1 MSEKEI
7 NNTNTTETTKKVF
20 LSKAKIESIKII
32 FGLCAILFSLYVAL
46 ALVSYFF
53 TGGADQSL
61 IEHLDLSTSDEIKV
75 QIQNWTGYRGAKLS
89 EFLIAKSFGVS
100 CFIMDFFVARWGL
113 KLMGFS
119 KMNTFKLL
127 CSCLFFTVWT
137 SFLLSF
143 MGLENSVFNLG
154 GHCGKS
160 EVNWVEAQIGMPGAF
175 LLLTLTLMLYF
186 LINGVSVM
194 QMKDSVIS
202 FFHKLF
208 RRKNIIPESPIDY
221 NVNEKLSNADEIE
234 QQAKTE
240 NINTSDENVFS
251 TVISPII
258 ENNTTE
264 NVTDIS
270 DSQSTNSKD
279 FENDTVVSD
288 KMNNFDDDNTDSP
301 EESAKDEIAFTINNN
316 NKQDDLVIATP
327 VEDEEPT
334 NVEEPAVDESTDT
347 YQEIMEKYGPY
358 DPTEELRDF
367 EMPSIDLLTDY
378 PVSSNTDESEQIENK
393 DKIIQVLKNFNIDI
407 TSIVAT
413 IGPTI
418 TLYEVVPAPGIRISK
433 IQSLA
438 PDIALSLAAKGIR
451 IIAPIPGKG
460 TVGIE
465 VPNKKPQIVSM
476 RSVIA
481 SKAFQE
487 SKAELP
493 VAFGRTITNDV
504 FMVDLAKTPHLLVA
518 GATGMGKSVGLNVLL
533 TSLLYKKHPATMKLV
548 MVDPKQVEF
557 SIYERIEKHYLAK
570 LPGEA
575 NAIIT
580 DTTKV
585 VQTLTSLT
593 TEMENRYSLLA
604 DVHLRNIKEY
614 NERFIARRINP
625 TKELPN
631 GLTHHYLPY
640 IVVIIDEYGDL
651 LMTAGK
657 EIETPIA
664 RIAQKARAVGIHMVI
679 ATQRPSVKIVTGTIK
694 ANFPARLAFR
704 VASRID
710 SQTILDAP
718 GAQELVGKG
727 DMLYSTGGAENT
739 RVQCAFVD
747 TPEVEKINNFI
758 GDQHGYP
765 EAYRLPE
772 YIDEN
777 NELVGAA
784 EFDTKTL
791 DPRLQEAAELVVNCQ
806 NGSTSNIQRTLE
818 VGFNRAGRI
827 MDQLQAIGVVG
838 PVCGSKPREVLVQ
851 SLEDVAII
859 FTNLKK

>member
-1 MSEKEI
+1 MNDKE
-7 NNTNTTETTKKVF
+7 NNSTIKKTF
-20 LSKAKIESIKII
+20 FQKMESMKIAV
-32 FGLCAILFSLYVAL
+32 GLILLLFSFYMML
-46 ALVSYFF
+46 AMVSYFF

-61 IEHLDLSTSDEIKV
+61 VEHLDLNTTDEIKA

-89 EFLIAKSFGVS
+89 EYLIGKTFGIP
-100 CFIMDFFVARWGL
+100 CFIIAYFITRCGL
-113 KLMGFS
+113 KFMGFLNG
-119 KMNTFKLL
+119 KIFRLAIGTI
-127 CSCLFFTVWT
+127 FFTLWC

-143 MGLENSVFNLG
+143 IGAENSVFNFG
-154 GHCGKS
+154 GHCGKL
-160 EVNWVEAQIGMPGAF
+160 EVAWVEAQVGVPGAF
-175 LLLTLTLMLYF
+175 FLLFFAIVTFLYF
-186 LINGVSVM
+186 FKGMTLLE
-194 QMKDSVIS
+194 MKDKVVAFYKSRKKTENESESVDPS
-202 FFHKLF
+202 AV
-208 RRKNIIPESPIDY
+208 E
-221 NVNEKLSNADEIE
+221 NVDKPVATVAPNADETKQKE
-234 QQAKTE
+234 QSEKESRVVASQTPEVPTVESVDDEKQLITPNRDSEKMDLVEKGETAGE
-240 NINTSDENVFS
+240 DGDDDQNNVDNEPSESVSEVAFQINA
-251 TVISPII
+251 P
-258 ENNTTE
+258 
-264 NVTDIS
+264 VTD
-270 DSQSTNSKD
+270 DSNVIDEGEDD
-279 FENDTVVSD
+279 FSPTDGDAEND
-288 KMNNFDDDNTDSP
+288 
-301 EESAKDEIAFTINNN
+301 A
-316 NKQDDLVIATP
+316 
-327 VEDEEPT
+327 
-334 NVEEPAVDESTDT
+334 
-347 YQEIMEKYGPY
+347 YQEIMDRLGPY
-358 DPTEELRDF
+358 DPTAELSDF
-367 EMPSIDLLTDY
+367 EMPSLDLLADY
-378 PVSSNTDESEQIENK
+378 QTNIVLDEEEQKENK
-393 DKIIQVLKNFNIDI
+393 DRIVQVLRNFGIEI
-407 TSIVAT
+407 SSVSAT
-413 IGPTI
+413 VGPTI
-418 TLYEVVPAPGIRISK
+418 TLYEIVPAPGVRISK
-433 IQSLA
+433 IQSLEK
-438 PDIALSLAAKGIR
+438 DIALSLAAKGIR

-460 TVGIE
+460 TIGIE

-476 RSVIA
+476 KSVLA
-481 SKAFQE
+481 STAFQE

-493 VAFGRTITNDV
+493 VAFGRTITNEV

-557 SIYERIEKHYLAK
+557 SIYEKIEKHYLAK
-570 LPGEA
+570 LPGDA
-575 NAIIT
+575 SAIIT

-614 NERFIARRINP
+614 NAKFISRKINP
-625 TKELPN
+625 AKELPN
-631 GLTHHYLPY
+631 GLMHHYLPY

-747 TPEVEKINNFI
+747 TPEVEDVNNFI
-758 GDQHGYP
+758 GNQHGYP

-772 YIDEN
+772 FVDEN
-777 NELVGAA
+777 GDVVGAITV
-784 EFDTKTL
+784 DTKSL
-791 DPRLQEAAELVVNCQ
+791 DPRLREAAELVVNAQ

-827 MDQLQAIGVVG
+827 MDQLEAIGVVG
-838 PVCGSKPREVLVQ
+838 PVCGSKPRNVLVQ
-851 SLEDVAII
+851 ELLDLDII
-859 FTNLKK
+859 FNNLK

>member
-1 MSEKEI
+1 MNDKE
-7 NNTNTTETTKKVF
+7 NNSTIKKTF
-20 LSKAKIESIKII
+20 FQKMESMKIAV
-32 FGLCAILFSLYVAL
+32 GLILLLFSFYMML
-46 ALVSYFF
+46 AMVSYFF

-61 IEHLDLSTSDEIKV
+61 VEHLDLNTTDEIKA

-89 EFLIAKSFGVS
+89 EYLIGKTFGIP
-100 CFIMDFFVARWGL
+100 CFIIAYFITRCGL
-113 KLMGFS
+113 KFMGFLNG
-119 KMNTFKLL
+119 KIFRLAIGTI
-127 CSCLFFTVWT
+127 FFTLWC

-143 MGLENSVFNLG
+143 IGAENSVFNFG
-154 GHCGKS
+154 GHCGKL
-160 EVNWVEAQIGMPGAF
+160 EVAWVEAQVGVPGAF
-175 LLLTLTLMLYF
+175 FLLFFAIVTFLYF
-186 LINGVSVM
+186 FKGMTLLE
-194 QMKDSVIS
+194 MKDKVVA
-202 FFHKLF
+202 FFKS
-208 RRKNIIPESPIDY
+208 RRKTETVSESMEPSPVKVDDSNISVSSTDETKQ
-221 NVNEKLSNADEIE
+221 NKLSEKESGVVAS
-234 QQAKTE
+234 Q
-240 NINTSDENVFS
+240 
-251 TVISPII
+251 IS
-258 ENNTTE
+258 E
-264 NVTDIS
+264 
-270 DSQSTNSKD
+270 
-279 FENDTVVSD
+279 VSD
-288 KMNNFDDDNTDSP
+288 VKS
-301 EESAKDEIAFTINNN
+301 
-316 NKQDDLVIATP
+316 V
-327 VEDEEPT
+327 
-334 NVEEPAVDESTDT
+334 VEEPQQIKPKTEDEKLNFDKELEDKTADDGGDDLNIVLNEPSSEPIGEVAFQINAPVTDDNNVQDEGEDDFLT
-347 YQEIMEKYGPY
+347 TDGDAENDAYQEIMDRLGPY
-358 DPTEELRDF
+358 DPTAELCDF
-367 EMPSIDLLTDY
+367 EMPSLDLLADY
-378 PVSSNTDESEQIENK
+378 QTNIVLDEEEQKENK
-393 DKIIQVLKNFNIDI
+393 DRIVQVLRNFGIEI
-407 TSIVAT
+407 SSVSAT
-413 IGPTI
+413 VGPTI
-418 TLYEVVPAPGIRISK
+418 TLYEIVPAPGVRISK
-433 IQSLA
+433 IQSLEK
-438 PDIALSLAAKGIR
+438 DIALSLAAKGIR

-460 TVGIE
+460 TIGIE

-476 RSVIA
+476 KSVLA
-481 SKAFQE
+481 SAAFQE

-493 VAFGRTITNDV
+493 VAFGRTITNEV

-557 SIYERIEKHYLAK
+557 SIYEKIEKHYLAK
-570 LPGEA
+570 LPGDA
-575 NAIIT
+575 SAIIT

-614 NERFIARRINP
+614 NAKFISRKINP
-625 TKELPN
+625 AKELLN
-631 GLTHHYLPY
+631 GLMHHYLPY

-747 TPEVEKINNFI
+747 TPEVEDVNNFI
-758 GDQHGYP
+758 GNQHGYP

-772 YIDEN
+772 FIDEN
-777 NELVGAA
+777 GDVVGAVA
-784 EFDTKTL
+784 VDTKSL
-791 DPRLQEAAELVVNCQ
+791 DPRLREAAELVVNAQ

-827 MDQLQAIGVVG
+827 MDQLEAIGVVG
-838 PVCGSKPREVLVQ
+838 PVCGSKPRNVLVQ
-851 SLEDVAII
+851 DLLDLDII
-859 FTNLKK
+859 FNNLK